1 MHNKTQKAVAI
12 ATAFCVLRVF
22 MLTYSIYKFNN
33 FTINRIMALYR
44 LIYVSQA
51 IAGLEYPD
59 FIEISQKS
67 EFNNKKVGI
76 TGMLSFGDSMFLQ
89 VLEGSRRTVSQT
101 YNRILLDKRHVN
113 AELIDFSEIEHRSFS
128 VWSMKVVQ
136 ITNQSEVRD
145 IILKYS
151 SSDVFSPISMTGE
164 QSLNFLFELTELYKK
179 GAMG

>member
-1 MHNKTQKAVAI
+1 
-12 ATAFCVLRVF
+12 
-22 MLTYSIYKFNN
+22 
-33 FTINRIMALYR
+33 MALYR

-59 FIEISQKS
+59 LVDILGKS
-67 EFNNKKVGI
+67 ERNNQKVGI

-89 VLEGSRRTVSQT
+89 VLEGSRRMVSQT

-113 AELIDFSEIEHRSFS
+113 AELINFSEIEHRDFG

-136 ITNQSEVRD
+136 LGVQQEVRD

-151 SSDVFSPISMTGE
+151 SSATFSPVSMTGQ
-164 QSLNFLFELTELYKK
+164 QSLNFLRELTELYQR
-179 GAMG
+179 GAVG